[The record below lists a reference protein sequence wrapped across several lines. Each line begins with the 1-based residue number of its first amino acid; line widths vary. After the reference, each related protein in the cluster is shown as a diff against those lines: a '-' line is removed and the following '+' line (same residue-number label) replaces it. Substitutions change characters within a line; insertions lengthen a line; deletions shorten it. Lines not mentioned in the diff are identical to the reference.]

1 MPTKYSSKGTLLQR
15 DISSVFTTIGCL
27 RSVNGPDA
35 DVQFYDGTCLDSGV
49 SEEDGELTGHTKP
62 GSVSGELFYDPADS
76 VHQLLTDDL
85 AAGGAHADYR
95 IQLPDGGSSVIA
107 FTGSVQ
113 RFTPKAQVRDGL
125 MADLG
130 IKLRSV
136 ATYPT

>member
-35 DVQFYDGTCLDSGV
+35 DVQFYDGTCHDSGV
-49 SEEDGELTGHTKP
+49 SEEDG
-62 GSVSGELFYDPADS
+62 GELFYDPADS